1 MNNQHAG
8 LSQVLAQQHTTQL
21 REQAAHARLLREAR
35 PPRRRRWWAPVAG
48 GGWPGGRASPI
59 NQPVVRTASV
69 DRSGATMSKLAS
81 ALVLGVMLAAMN
93 PPGMTVLAA
102 RRTGRRAWLGHAA

>member
-1 MNNQHAG
+1 MRG
-8 LSQVLAQQHTTQL
+8 CC
-21 REQAAHARLLREAR
+21 ARLV
-35 PPRRRRWWAPVAG
+35 RRADVGGGRPVAG